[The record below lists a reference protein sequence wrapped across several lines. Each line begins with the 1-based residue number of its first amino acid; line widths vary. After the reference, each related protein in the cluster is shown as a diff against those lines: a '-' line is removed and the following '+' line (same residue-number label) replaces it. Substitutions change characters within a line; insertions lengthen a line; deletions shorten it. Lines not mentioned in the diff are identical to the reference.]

1 MDRTGIIAYLGTCWE
16 KMNSY
21 LRESLKSDIEL
32 LQAVNDSLLGNT
44 GKMLRPLV
52 SLLIADA
59 CTGGNVPDDAIR
71 YAAATELLHNATLLH
86 DDVADEADTR
96 RGVPTLRS
104 SLGPCAAVLVGDFW
118 LSSAMQLVVG
128 TKHQDKATKRFSMAM
143 SDLAA
148 GEMLQLE
155 KSMSADTS
163 VEDYLRI
170 VRCKTASL
178 FVVASASAAVACE
191 CSPQMLE
198 AAHHYADA
206 LGIAFQIK
214 DDILDYDGD
223 GTLGKPVGIDL
234 MEQKITLPL
243 LCAME
248 GSSREQQ
255 IRQMVKDIPQHPE
268 YCGQIRNFV
277 HEAGGVRKASVIL
290 EAYVDKAVA
299 ALGAFPD
306 GRAKEYLAELAR
318 YKSIRTL

>member
-128 TKHQDKATKRFSMAM
+128 TKHQ
-143 SDLAA
+143 
-148 GEMLQLE
+148 

-318 YKSIRTL
+318 YNSIRTI

>member
-1 MDRTGIIAYLGTCWE
+1 
-16 KMNSY
+16 MNSY

-32 LQAVNDSLLGNT
+32 LQSVNDSLLGNA

-59 CTGGNVPDDAIR
+59 CTGGNISEDAIR

-104 SLGPCAAVLVGDFW
+104 RLGPCAAVLVGDFW

-128 TKHQDKATKRFSMAM
+128 TRHQDKATKRFSMAM

-155 KSMSADTS
+155 KAMSADTS

-178 FVVASASAAVACE
+178 FVVASASAAVASD
-191 CSPQMLE
+191 CSPKMLE

-206 LGIAFQIK
+206 LGVAFQIK
-214 DDILDYDGD
+214 DDILDYTGD
-223 GTLGKPVGIDL
+223 GSLGKPVGIDL
-234 MEQKITLPL
+234 LEQKITLPL
-243 LCAME
+243 LCAMKD
-248 GSSREQQ
+248 SSREQE
-255 IRQMVKDIPQHPE
+255 IRQMVKEIPQHPD
-268 YCGQIRNFV
+268 YCAQIRKFV
-277 HEAGGVRKASVIL
+277 EEQDGVRKASLVL
-290 EAYVDKAVA
+290 EDYVNR
-299 ALGAFPD
+299 ALDALEHFPQC
-306 GRAKEYLAELAR
+306 RAKEFLSQLAR
-318 YKSIRTL
+318 YNSIRTI